1 MADTDR
7 VAKILVVDD
16 NPDNV
21 ELARA
26 VVESAGYAAVTASDG
41 IEALECVKASL
52 PDLILLDVM
61 MPRLDGL
68 GVLQALRNNPATS
81 QIPVI
86 MLTAKAAVAERV
98 AGLQLGADDY
108 VPKPFAA
115 DELLARIHT
124 LLKRSEKLRYLNP
137 LMGVLGDW
145 FSERGVERLSRELEV
160 AREIQMSLL
169 PKVPPPTHG
178 VELGAVLYSSE
189 TVSGDFYDFL
199 PMPDG
204 TLGISVGDVSGK
216 GIPAALLMIMVRTL
230 FRVTASDGESP
241 AKVLARINRHLC
253 RDIPPSMFVTMF
265 FCLLGPGRQL
275 VYGDAGHVKPIL
287 LRPGQRPQALEA
299 EGTPLGALDDAEFD
313 ERAIQLN
320 EGDLLALFTDGV
332 VESIGPDG
340 RMLGLEGLNV
350 LLEANRD
357 RRPQEM
363 VEAIAGEIKKNPG
376 PLRDDLTLLV
386 LRA

>member
-1 MADTDR
+1 MADPDR

-178 VELGAVLYSSE
+178 VEMGAVLYSSE
-189 TVSGDFYDFL
+189 AVSGDFFDFL

-230 FRVTASDGESP
+230 FRVTASDGEP
-241 AKVLARINRHLC
+241 PGKVLARINRHLC

-287 LRPGQRPQALEA
+287 LRPGQGPQTLEA
-299 EGTPLGALDDAEFD
+299 EGTPLGALDDTEFG
-313 ERAIQLN
+313 ERALQLN

-332 VESIGPDG
+332 VESIGPNG
-340 RMLGLEGLNV
+340 RMLGLEGLNA

>member
-1 MADTDR
+1 MADSVR
-7 VAKILVVDD
+7 VTKILVVDD

-21 ELARA
+21 ELGRV
-26 VVESAGYAAVTASDG
+26 VVESGGYTAVTAADG
-41 IEALECVKASL
+41 VEALERVKESP

-68 GVLQALRNNPATS
+68 GVLQALRENPATA

-86 MLTAKAAVAERV
+86 MLTAKAAVADRV
-98 AGLQLGADDY
+98 QGLQLGADDY
-108 VPKPFAA
+108 VPKPFDAA
-115 DELLARIHT
+115 ELLARIQT
-124 LLKRSEKLRYLNP
+124 LLRRSEKLRYLNP

-145 FSERGVERLSRELEV
+145 FSARGIERLSRELEV

-178 VELGAVLYSSE
+178 VEMGAVLYSSE

-199 PMPDG
+199 MMPDG
-204 TLGISVGDVSGK
+204 SLGISVGDVSGK

-230 FRVTASDGESP
+230 FRVTASDGDAP
-241 AKVLARINRHLC
+241 AHVLSRINRYLC

-265 FCLLGPGRQL
+265 FCVLGPDGQL

-287 LRPGQRPQALEA
+287 LRPGQPPQTLEA
-299 EGTPLGALDDAEFD
+299 EGMILGALEDAEFD
-313 ERAIQLN
+313 ERRIQLGK
-320 EGDLLALFTDGV
+320 GDLLALYTDGV
-332 VESIGPDG
+332 VESVGADG
-340 RMLGLEGLNV
+340 RMLGMEGFCA
-350 LLEANRD
+350 LLEANRQK
-357 RRPQEM
+357 RPQ
-363 VEAIAGEIKKNPG
+363 AIAEAVAAEIKKSPG

-386 LRA
+386 LQA

>member
-68 GVLQALRNNPATS
+68 GVLQALRNDPATS

-178 VELGAVLYSSE
+178 VEFGAVLYSSE

-313 ERAIQLN
+313 ERALQLN
-320 EGDLLALFTDGV
+320 EGDLLAFFTDGV

>member
-1 MADTDR
+1 MGEPDR

-26 VVESAGYAAVTASDG
+26 VVEGAGYAAVTASDG
-41 IEALECVKASL
+41 IEALECVNASL

-86 MLTAKAAVAERV
+86 MLTAKAAVADRV
-98 AGLQLGADDY
+98 EGLQLGADDY

-115 DELLARIHT
+115 DELLARIRT

-145 FSERGVERLSRELEV
+145 FSARGVERLSRELEV

-189 TVSGDFYDFL
+189 AVGGDFYDFL

-216 GIPAALLMIMVRTL
+216 GIPAALLMVMVRTL
-230 FRVTASDGESP
+230 FRVTASDGEP
-241 AKVLARINRHLC
+241 PGKVLARINRYLS

-265 FCLLGPGRQL
+265 FCVLGPGRRL
-275 VYGDAGHVKPIL
+275 LYGDAGHVKPIL
-287 LRPGQRPQALEA
+287 LRSGQPPQTLEA
-299 EGTPLGALDDAEFD
+299 EGTVLGVLDDTKFD
-313 ERAIQLN
+313 ERALQLN

-332 VESIGPDG
+332 VESMGPDG
-340 RMLGLEGLNV
+340 RMLGFEGLSA

-357 RRPQEM
+357 KHPQEIA
-363 VEAIAGEIKKNPG
+363 EAIAGEVKKSPG

>member
-1 MADTDR
+1 MADSDR

-26 VVESAGYAAVTASDG
+26 VVESAGYAAATAADG
-41 IEALECVKASL
+41 IEALESVKASV

-86 MLTAKAAVAERV
+86 MLTAKAAVADRV
-98 AGLQLGADDY
+98 AGLHLGADDY

-115 DELLARIHT
+115 DELLARIQT

-145 FSERGVERLSRELEV
+145 FSARGVERLSRELEV

-169 PKVPPPTHG
+169 PKVPPPIHG
-178 VELGAVLYSSE
+178 IELGAVLYSSE
-189 TVSGDFYDFL
+189 MVSGDFYDFL
-199 PMPDG
+199 PTADG
-204 TLGISVGDVSGK
+204 GLGISVGDVSGK

-230 FRVTASDGESP
+230 FRVTASNGDPPG
-241 AKVLARINRHLC
+241 KVLGRINRYLC

-265 FCLLGPGRQL
+265 FCRLGPERRL
-275 VYGDAGHVKPIL
+275 LYGDAGHCKPIL
-287 LRPGQRPQALEA
+287 LRPGQPPRLLEA
-299 EGTPLGALDDAEFD
+299 EGTILGVLDDAEFD
-313 ERAIQLN
+313 ERAFQLN
-320 EGDLLALFTDGV
+320 PGDLLALYTDGV

-340 RMLGLEGLNV
+340 RMLGLEGLNA
-350 LLEANRD
+350 LLEANRH
-357 RRPQEM
+357 RPPQEIA
-363 VEAIAGEIKKNPG
+363 EAIAGEIKKSPG
-376 PLRDDLTLLV
+376 PLRDDLTLVV

>member
-1 MADTDR
+1 MADSDR

-26 VVESAGYAAVTASDG
+26 VVESAGYTAVTAADG
-41 IEALECVKASL
+41 VEALECVQKAP

-68 GVLQALRNNPATS
+68 GVLQALRTNPATS

-86 MLTAKAAVAERV
+86 MLTAKAAIADRV

-115 DELLARIHT
+115 AELVARIQT

-145 FSERGVERLSRELEV
+145 FSARGVERLSRELEV

-189 TVSGDFYDFL
+189 MVSGDFYDFL

-204 TLGISVGDVSGK
+204 DLGILVGDVSGK
-216 GIPAALLMIMVRTL
+216 GIPAALLMIMIRTL

-241 AKVLARINRHLC
+241 GTVLARINRYLC

-265 FCLLGPGRQL
+265 FCRLGPGRQL
-275 VYGDAGHVKPIL
+275 LYGDAGHVKPVL
-287 LRPGQRPQALEA
+287 LRPGQPPRTLEA
-299 EGTPLGALDDAEFD
+299 EGTVLGVVDDASFD
-313 ERAIQLN
+313 ERAFQLAP
-320 EGDLLALFTDGV
+320 GDLLALFTDGV
-332 VESIGPDG
+332 VESMGPDG
-340 RMLGLEGLNV
+340 RMLGLEGLYA

-357 RRPQEM
+357 KPPQ
-363 VEAIAGEIKKNPG
+363 AIADSIAGEIKKNPG
-376 PLRDDLTLLV
+376 PLRDDLTLVV

>member
-1 MADTDR
+1 MADSER
-7 VAKILVVDD
+7 VTKILVVDD

-26 VVESAGYAAVTASDG
+26 VVEGAGFTAATAVDG
-41 IEALECVKASL
+41 IEALERVKESP

-68 GVLQALRNNPATS
+68 GVLQALRENPATA

-86 MLTAKAAVAERV
+86 MLTAKAAVADRV
-98 AGLQLGADDY
+98 AGLRLGADDY
-108 VPKPFAA
+108 VPKPFNA
-115 DELLARIHT
+115 DELLARIQT

-145 FSERGVERLSRELEV
+145 FSARGLERLSRELEV

-169 PKVPPPTHG
+169 PRVPPPIHG
-178 VELGAVLYSSE
+178 VELGAVLHSSE

-204 TLGISVGDVSGK
+204 EMGISVGDVSGK

-230 FRVTASDGESP
+230 FRVTASDGDP
-241 AKVLARINRHLC
+241 PGRVLARINRYLC

-265 FCLLGPGRQL
+265 FCLLGPDRQL

-287 LRPGQRPQALEA
+287 LRPGQPPRLLEA
-299 EGTPLGALDDAEFD
+299 EGTILGVLDDAEFD
-313 ERAIQLN
+313 ERRLQLGR
-320 EGDLLALFTDGV
+320 GDLLALYTDGV

-340 RMLGLEGLNV
+340 RMLGNEGFCA
-350 LLEANRD
+350 LLEANRQKP
-357 RRPQEM
+357 PQAI
-363 VEAIAGEIKKNPG
+363 VEAIAGEIKKSPG

>member
-1 MADTDR
+1 MAEADR

-26 VVESAGYAAVTASDG
+26 VVESAGYATATAADG
-41 IEALECVKASL
+41 IEALEYVKASL

-86 MLTAKAAVAERV
+86 MLTAKAAVADRV

-108 VPKPFAA
+108 VPKPFSGE
-115 DELLARIHT
+115 ELLARIHT

-145 FSERGVERLSRELEV
+145 FSARGVERLSRELEV

-169 PKVPPPTHG
+169 PKVPPPTQG
-178 VELGAVLYSSE
+178 IELGAVLHSSE

-199 PMPDG
+199 PLPDG
-204 TLGISVGDVSGK
+204 TLGVTVGDVSGK

-230 FRVTASDGESP
+230 FRVTAADGEPP
-241 AKVLARINRHLC
+241 ARVLSRINRYLC
-253 RDIPPSMFVTMF
+253 RDIPSSMFVTMF
-265 FCLLGPGRQL
+265 FCRVGPGRQL
-275 VYGDAGHVKPIL
+275 VYGDAGHVKPVL
-287 LRPGQRPQALEA
+287 LRKGAPPRTLEA
-299 EGTPLGALDDAEFD
+299 EGTVLGVMEDAEFD
-313 ERAIQLN
+313 ERAL
-320 EGDLLALFTDGV
+320 ELHPGDLLALFTDGV
-332 VESIGPDG
+332 VESIGSDG
-340 RMLGLEGLNV
+340 RMLGLDGLNA

-357 RRPQEM
+357 RPPQAIA
-363 VEAIAGEIKKNPG
+363 EAIAGEVMKGPG
-376 PLRDDLTLLV
+376 PLRDDLTLVV

>member
-178 VELGAVLYSSE
+178 VEMGAVLYSSE
-189 TVSGDFYDFL
+189 AVSGDFFDFL

-230 FRVTASDGESP
+230 FRVTASDGEP
-241 AKVLARINRHLC
+241 PGKVLARINRHLC

-287 LRPGQRPQALEA
+287 LRPGQRPQTLEA
-299 EGTPLGALDDAEFD
+299 EGTPLGALDDAEFG
-313 ERAIQLN
+313 ERALQLN

-332 VESIGPDG
+332 VESIGPNG
-340 RMLGLEGLNV
+340 RMLGLEGLNA

>member
-1 MADTDR
+1 MADSES

-16 NPDNV
+16 NSDNV

-26 VVESAGYAAVTASDG
+26 VVEAAGYAAVTASDG
-41 IEALECVKASL
+41 VEALERVRESL

-68 GVLQALRNNPATS
+68 GVLQALRENPATA

-86 MLTAKAAVAERV
+86 MLTAKAEVSDRV

-108 VPKPFAA
+108 LPKPFST
-115 DELLARIHT
+115 DELVARIQT
-124 LLKRSEKLRYLNP
+124 LLRRSEKLRYLNP

-145 FSERGVERLSRELEV
+145 FSARGVERLSRELEV

-169 PKVPPPTHG
+169 PKVPPPVHG

-199 PMPDG
+199 TMPDG

-230 FRVTASDGESP
+230 FRVTAADGESP
-241 AKVLARINRHLC
+241 GKVLSRINRYLS
-253 RDIPPSMFVTMF
+253 RDIPPTMFVTMF
-265 FCLLGPGRQL
+265 FCVLGPGRQL
-275 VYGDAGHVKPIL
+275 IYGDAGHVKPVL
-287 LRPGQRPQALEA
+287 LRPGQPPRPLEA
-299 EGTPLGALDDAEFD
+299 EGMMLGILDDPEFD
-313 ERAIQLN
+313 EGTIQLDP
-320 EGDLLALFTDGV
+320 GDLLALYTDGV
-332 VESIGPDG
+332 VESVGPDG
-340 RMLGLEGLNV
+340 RMLGIEGLGA

-357 RRPQEM
+357 KPPQVMAE
-363 VEAIAGEIKKNPG
+363 VIAGEIRKSPG
-376 PLRDDLTLLV
+376 PLRDDLTLLI

>member
-1 MADTDR
+1 MADSDR

-26 VVESAGYAAVTASDG
+26 VVESAGYTATTAADG
-41 IEALECVKASL
+41 VEALECVQKAP

-68 GVLQALRNNPATS
+68 GVLQALRTNPATS

-86 MLTAKAAVAERV
+86 MLTAKAAIADRV

-115 DELLARIHT
+115 AELVARIQT

-145 FSERGVERLSRELEV
+145 FSARGVERLSRELEV

-189 TVSGDFYDFL
+189 MVSGDFYDFL

-204 TLGISVGDVSGK
+204 DLGILVGDVSGK
-216 GIPAALLMIMVRTL
+216 GIPAALLMIMIRTL

-241 AKVLARINRHLC
+241 GTVLARINRHLC

-265 FCLLGPGRQL
+265 FCRLGPGRQL
-275 VYGDAGHVKPIL
+275 LYGDAGHVKPVL
-287 LRPGQRPQALEA
+287 LRPGQPPRTLEA
-299 EGTPLGALDDAEFD
+299 EGTVLGVVDDASFD
-313 ERAIQLN
+313 ERAFQLAP
-320 EGDLLALFTDGV
+320 GDLLALFTDGV
-332 VESIGPDG
+332 VESMGPDG
-340 RMLGLEGLNV
+340 RMLGLEGLYA

-357 RRPQEM
+357 KPPQ
-363 VEAIAGEIKKNPG
+363 AIADSIAGEIKKNPG
-376 PLRDDLTLLV
+376 PLRDDLTLVV

>member
-178 VELGAVLYSSE
+178 VEMGAVLYSSE
-189 TVSGDFYDFL
+189 AVSGDFFDFL
-199 PMPDG
+199 PMSDG

-332 VESIGPDG
+332 VESIGPNG
-340 RMLGLEGLNV
+340 RMLGLEGLNA

>member
-1 MADTDR
+1 MADADR

-21 ELARA
+21 ELARV
-26 VVESAGYAAVTASDG
+26 VVEGAGYATATAADG

-52 PDLILLDVM
+52 PDLILLDLM

-68 GVLQALRNNPATS
+68 GVLRELRSNPATS

-86 MLTAKAAVAERV
+86 MLTAKAAVADRV
-98 AGLQLGADDY
+98 EGLQRGADDY

-115 DELLARIHT
+115 DELLARIQT

-145 FSERGVERLSRELEV
+145 FSARGVERLSRELEV

-169 PKVPPPTHG
+169 PRVPPPTHG
-178 VELGAVLYSSE
+178 VELGAVLHSSE
-189 TVSGDFYDFL
+189 MVSGDFYDFL

-204 TLGISVGDVSGK
+204 ALGISVGDVSGK

-230 FRVTASDGESP
+230 FRVTAADGESP
-241 AKVLARINRHLC
+241 GKVLTRINRYLC

-265 FCLLGPGRQL
+265 FCLLRPDRQL

-287 LRPGQRPQALEA
+287 LRPGHPPRALEA
-299 EGTPLGALDDAEFD
+299 EGMVLGALDDAAFD
-313 ERAIQLN
+313 ERTLQLAP
-320 EGDLLALFTDGV
+320 GDLLALFTDGV
-332 VESIGPDG
+332 VESVGPDG
-340 RMLGLEGLNV
+340 RMLGLDGLNT
-350 LLEANRD
+350 LLEANRAKP
-357 RRPQEM
+357 PQAIA
-363 VEAIAGEIKKNPG
+363 EAIAGEIKKRPG
-376 PLRDDLTLLV
+376 PLRDDLTLVV

>member
-115 DELLARIHT
+115 GELLARIHT

-178 VELGAVLYSSE
+178 VEMGAVLYSSE
-189 TVSGDFYDFL
+189 AVSGDFFDFL

-230 FRVTASDGESP
+230 FRVTASDGEP
-241 AKVLARINRHLC
+241 PGKVLARINRHLC

-287 LRPGQRPQALEA
+287 LRPGQRPQTLEA
-299 EGTPLGALDDAEFD
+299 EGTPLGALDDAEFG
-313 ERAIQLN
+313 ERALQLN

-332 VESIGPDG
+332 VESIGPNG
-340 RMLGLEGLNV
+340 RMLGLEGLNA

>member
-1 MADTDR
+1 MAEPDR

-16 NPDNV
+16 NVDNV

-26 VVESAGYAAVTASDG
+26 VVEAAGYDSTAASDG
-41 IEALECVKASL
+41 VEALECVNESL

-61 MPRLDGL
+61 MPRLDGF
-68 GVLQALRNNPATS
+68 GVLQSLRGNPSTS

-86 MLTAKAAVAERV
+86 MLTAKAAVADRV

-115 DELLARIHT
+115 DELVARIQT

-145 FSERGVERLSRELEV
+145 FTARGVERLSRELEV

-178 VELGAVLYSSE
+178 VELGAVLHSSE

-204 TLGISVGDVSGK
+204 RLGISVGDVSGK
-216 GIPAALLMIMVRTL
+216 GIPAALLMVMVRTL
-230 FRVTASDGESP
+230 FRVTASEGDSPGE
-241 AKVLARINRHLC
+241 VLARINRYLC
-253 RDIPPSMFVTMF
+253 RDVPPSMFVTMF
-265 FCLLGPGRQL
+265 FCLLGADRQL

-287 LRPGQRPQALEA
+287 LRPGEPPRVLEA
-299 EGTPLGALDDAEFD
+299 EGTVLGALDESEFD
-313 ERAIQLN
+313 ERKVQLGR
-320 EGDLLALFTDGV
+320 GDLLALYTDGV
-332 VESIGPDG
+332 VESMGKDG
-340 RMLGLEGLNV
+340 RMLGTEGFCAM
-350 LLEANRD
+350 LEANRD
-357 RRPQEM
+357 KSPQAIAET
-363 VEAIAGEIKKNPG
+363 IAGEIMQNPG